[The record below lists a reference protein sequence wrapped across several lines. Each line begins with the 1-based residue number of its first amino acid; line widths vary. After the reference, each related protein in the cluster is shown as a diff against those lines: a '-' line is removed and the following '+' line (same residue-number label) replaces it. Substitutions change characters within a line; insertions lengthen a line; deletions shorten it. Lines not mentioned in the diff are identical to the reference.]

1 MQKTI
6 VAALAILASAS
17 VASASDIPSKKAPA
31 APAPV
36 FTQAQYYV
44 GGNVGGNIGDARVY
58 SGGAVAGWNVLPFLA
73 VEGTYDFTRPEAKV
87 DGKWNYGNTFAA
99 NIVPQYKIPGVDVTV
114 YGIGGVGYRWNT
126 QAADYSIYNVGLGA
140 KYEINK
146 TLDLDARYR
155 RIDGIEKAN
164 RNAEDRVTAGVNY
177 KF

>member
-6 VAALAILASAS
+6 VAALAIFASTS
-17 VASASDIPSKKAPA
+17 VASATDLPSKKAPA

-44 GGNVGGNIGDARVY
+44 GGNVGGSIGNARAY

-73 VEGTYDFTRPEAKV
+73 VEGTYDFTRPEAKI

-99 NIVPQYKIPGVDVTV
+99 NIVPQYKIPGVDVTI
-114 YGIGGVGYRWNT
+114 YGLGGIGYRWNT
-126 QAADYSIYNVGLGA
+126 QAADYSVYNVGVGA
-140 KYEINK
+140 KYEVTKSIDVD
-146 TLDLDARYR
+146 TRYR
-155 RIDGIEKAN
+155 FIDAIEKAN
-164 RNAEDRVTAGVNY
+164 RNSENRVTAGVNY